1 MSTLAATENTP
12 QTTGAEVVVQRV
24 SRTYPAHPAP
34 VHALVD
40 IDLHVA
46 RGEFVLLAGPSG
58 SGKSTLL
65 NILGALDPPDAG
77 QVLVGGQDLAA
88 LTDLALFRRRTVG
101 FVFQRH
107 HLLPMLSAQMN
118 VEVPL
123 IGAGVA
129 RRARQVQARAMLD
142 EVGLARPPQAMP
154 SELSGGERQLVA
166 VARALVNRPPLLLA
180 DEPTGSLDP
189 RSRDRVLDLLAA
201 LRDRF
206 GMTIV
211 MVSHDERDAGV
222 VDRVVRLREGRIVP
236 GP

>member
-1 MSTLAATENTP
+1 MSIQAPGLPAP
-12 QTTGAEVVVQRV
+12 QTRSGAAVSVQQV
-24 SRTYPAHPAP
+24 SRTYPGG
-34 VHALVD
+34 VRALVD
-40 IDLHVA
+40 VDLRVES
-46 RGEFVLLAGPSG
+46 GEFVLLVGPSG

-65 NILGALDPPDAG
+65 NVLGALDRTDAG
-77 QVLVGGQDLAA
+77 RVLVDGQDLAA
-88 LTDLALFRRRTVG
+88 IDDLALFRRRTVG

-107 HLLPMLSAQMN
+107 HLLAMLSAQMN

-129 RRARQVQARAMLD
+129 RGPRQTQARQMLD

-189 RSRDRVLDLLAA
+189 VSRDRVLQLLKA
-201 LRDRF
+201 LRDRH

-211 MVSHDERDAGV
+211 MVSHDERDAVV
-222 VDRVVRLREGRIVP
+222 VDRVVRMHEGRIAS
-236 GP
+236 